1 MKNLNFRTSD
11 RPSICADESL
21 ERESL
26 DSLAKGKYII

>member
-11 RPSICADESL
+11 SPSICAVESL